1 MPWLKP
7 VATGKKKVASLVFSM
22 VVALQ
27 APSTLAEGFSTEKLL
42 HQCQPLLEGSQSLM
56 GAFKSGQCS
65 SYILG
70 IYDLVSEQC
79 PRLELNRNEVV
90 LKTLKHLQKIA
101 SQETP
106 AVLAIDQF
114 LSRQARCLP
123 IASIN

>member
-7 VATGKKKVASLVFSM
+7 VATGKKKVAGLVFS
-22 VVALQ
+22 VIVALQ
-27 APSTLAEGFSTEKLL
+27 PDSVLAEGFSTEKLL
-42 HQCQPLLEGSQSLM
+42 NQCRPLLEGSQSLM

-79 PRLELNRNEVV
+79 PRLEVHRSEVV
-90 LKTLKHLQKIA
+90 LKTLKHLQNLE
-101 SQETP
+101 SQKVP
-106 AVLAIDQF
+106 AVLAIDQY